1 MFMDK
6 RLDLLCTVDGM
17 ATIVKTNRKRLVLL
31 LKVFQVWDAPVA
43 VVALQPD
50 VQLSCI
56 HITKTGGGQW
66 ARDNALSVS
75 VQDDVYEAHKV
86 LRFLRLLPPQVVRAH
101 MNPNS
106 RDRQVMT

>member
-6 RLDLLCTVDGM
+6 RLDLSCTVDGM

-50 VQLSCI
+50 VQLS
-56 HITKTGGGQW
+56 
-66 ARDNALSVS
+66 
-75 VQDDVYEAHKV
+75 
-86 LRFLRLLPPQVVRAH
+86 
-101 MNPNS
+101 
-106 RDRQVMT
+106 